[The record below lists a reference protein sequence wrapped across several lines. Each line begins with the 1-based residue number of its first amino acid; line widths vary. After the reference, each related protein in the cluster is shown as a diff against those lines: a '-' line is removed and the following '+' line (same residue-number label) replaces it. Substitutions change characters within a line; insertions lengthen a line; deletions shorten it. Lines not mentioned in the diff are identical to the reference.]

1 MKVYWPAQIRMQ
13 SCLDQCF
20 PVQSS
25 ITPRSFL
32 YLSFQHWIIIHL
44 HWDLTLISVCLSL
57 RTGLGD
63 NRSWQ
68 LTNDLWRPFP
78 LHCVAERMAC
88 WTAWVLVKNGRKC
101 LSQQETV
108 NCGSNFGKVT
118 TAFCKR
124 KRRNFWSARTEK
136 SDVSW
141 IITQLLYKCYTA
153 KWNNRL
159 DDVKL

>member
-1 MKVYWPAQIRMQ
+1 MSRSVFSSAILDYPKEFSLPQLSTLNHNTFALGSHINL
-13 SCLDQCF
+13 CLFVSEDW
-20 PVQSS
+20 VG
-25 ITPRSFL
+25 R
-32 YLSFQHWIIIHL
+32 H
-44 HWDLTLISVCLSL
+44 
-57 RTGLGD
+57 
-63 NRSWQ
+63 RSWQ